1 MPSVAAEAMAAVVAD
16 LAVRQLAAVVDSA
29 AAAMA
34 AASEAVMAEDSAE
47 DMVGMGTAAVIG
59 AAGALD

>member
-29 AAAMA
+29 A